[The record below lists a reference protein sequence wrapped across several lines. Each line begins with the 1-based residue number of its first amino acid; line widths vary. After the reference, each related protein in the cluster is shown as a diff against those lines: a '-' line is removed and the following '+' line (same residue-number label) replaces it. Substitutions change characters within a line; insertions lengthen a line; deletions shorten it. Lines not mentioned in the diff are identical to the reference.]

1 MGQTVRSGEFGKLSQ
16 YLLHTVPKL
25 FLPLGYISA
34 VLQQSFRFAVFPKQ
48 YITFNP
54 MQYVV
59 MRHKKDDMNLFAEET
74 DTDTENV
81 KPLVI

>member
-1 MGQTVRSGEFGKLSQ
+1 MVQKECVDLLSFGDTIEDFVSKGYSKDYVRSF
-16 YLLHTVPKL
+16 
-25 FLPLGYISA
+25 SA

-59 MRHKKDDMNLFAEET
+59 MRHKKNDMDLFAEET
-74 DTDTENV
+74 TL
-81 KPLVI
+81 PL